1 MSQPNRSDMLIP
13 CSKGKQLG
21 ETIPELEPFDKKY
34 LARIDG
40 GTFRLAS
47 YGVAGGLSESEE
59 KRLTAAIVVLRQGW
73 DILNKVDAFEER
85 RKGVEL
91 TAVGLRQ
98 QIDRPVHLIEA
109 NRYETVCAIV
119 GLKKSD
125 SLSSG
130 SVEFQSRIGLFG

>member
-1 MSQPNRSDMLIP
+1 
-13 CSKGKQLG
+13 
-21 ETIPELEPFDKKY
+21 
-34 LARIDG
+34 
-40 GTFRLAS
+40 
-47 YGVAGGLSESEE
+47 
-59 KRLTAAIVVLRQGW
+59 
-73 DILNKVDAFEER
+73 
-85 RKGVEL
+85 VEL